1 MGETVKLGLPLV
13 EASQAQKHVTVNEA
27 LARVDALTQLT
38 LASRSVTAAPGTP
51 GEGAAY
57 AVPQGV
63 SGAWAGQDGRVA
75 LWLNGG
81 WAYLAPRPGWRA
93 WVADEGAPA
102 IFDGVDWLSGTGAVS
117 PNGAAL
123 TQRVI
128 EIDHTILAGTSS
140 DTVDVIPAQSLV
152 YGVTGR
158 VLTEITGTATA
169 WRLGIGGV
177 SEDRYGSGLGLAVD
191 SWARG
196 LTSSPLAYYADTPL
210 TLTAEGG
217 DFAAGTVRL
226 AVHVAELALPRA

>member
-1 MGETVKLGLPLV
+1 MAETVKLGLPLV

-38 LASRSVTAAPGTP
+38 LASRSLTVAPGAP
-51 GEGAAY
+51 GEGGAY
-57 AVPQGV
+57 AVPEGAG
-63 SGAWAGQDGRVA
+63 GAWSGQDGQVA

-81 WAYLAPRPGWRA
+81 WAFLAPQTGWRA

-102 IFDGVDWLSGTGAVS
+102 VFDGVDWLSGTGAVS

-128 EIDHTILAGTSS
+128 EIDHILAAGPSS
-140 DTVDVIPAQSLV
+140 DTANVIPAQSLV

-158 VLTEITGTATA
+158 VLSEITGTATA

-177 SEDRYGSGLGLAVD
+177 SEDRYGSGLGLLQD
-191 SWARG
+191 SWVRG
-196 LTSSPLAYYADTPL
+196 LTSSPLAYYADTAL
-210 TLTAEGG
+210 TLTAEAG
-217 DFAAGTVRL
+217 DFAGGAVRL
-226 AVHVAELALPRA
+226 AVHIGELTLPRG